1 MQTATAKS
9 SKPTARKLSSKEATQ
24 AKLAKPCKPAIGTG
38 SAKLDRTLDRAADKA
53 PLTLVDAV
61 EGTVTKG
68 GKVLTGAAAD
78 AARAEVESH
87 TSAISNGT
95 PGFARKAMVAAAAA
109 KVAAAKGKAPKP
121 AFDSGIMRTS
131 DDMNRAMAR
140 AREAKQPAPAAKPQ
154 AKPLRGEPR
163 AKTPDKSS
171 GTWAPPADIKAWAA
185 SHAGHRIHI
194 LVPDPMTPGSKAA
207 KRFALIKENMT
218 VAQARDAGVD
228 ALSLAFAA
236 SPHHRAGAY
245 IELKAGK

>member
-1 MQTATAKS
+1 MQTATTKT
-9 SKPTARKLSSKEATQ
+9 SKPATRKLSSKEGTQ
-24 AKLAKPCKPAIGTG
+24 AKLAAAAKGKPAIGTG
-38 SAKLDRTLDRAADKA
+38 SARLDRVLDRAADKA
-53 PLTLVDAV
+53 PLTIIDAV

-68 GKVLTGAAAD
+68 GKVLTGAAAQ
-78 AARAEVESH
+78 AVRAEVEAH

-109 KVAAAKGKAPKP
+109 KVAAAKGKAP
-121 AFDSGIMRTS
+121 AAT
-131 DDMNRAMAR
+131 
-140 AREAKQPAPAAKPQ
+140 PAPAPAKATPAPAVKPQ
-154 AKPLRGEPR
+154 AKPLKGEPR

-194 LVPDPMTPGSKAA
+194 LVLEPMTPGSKAA
-207 KRFALIKENMT
+207 KRFALIKEGMT
-218 VAQARDAGVD
+218 VAQAREAGVD
-228 ALSLAFAA
+228 SLSLAFAA